1 MKTKKLNQED
11 RETLLELMK
20 KRPRSIGLQE
30 EIKPP
35 PKKYAIDSVGAAQ
48 W

>member
-35 PKKYAIDSVGAAQ
+35 PKKYAVDSVGAA
-48 W
+48 